1 MGADIVNCSFGS
13 NERNTA
19 LEYAISNTAMIFV
32 CAAGNNAANIDDTPF
47 YPASYD
53 CENIISVAAM
63 DGNNLAFFSNYGK
76 DIDIAVNGAS
86 AKSSTCLLYT
96 SYAIL
101 DIKNNTFIEHK
112 DIKSFDYS
120 AQKILTDTDA
130 MVNLTKKHSQELKNI
145 LKFLPQ
151 KWRKW

>member
-1 MGADIVNCSFGS
+1 MITMFCTNCGKPVPDGSRFCPYCGAPVAGSADGPSYEDVLKKVNAQK
-13 NERNTA
+13 E
-19 LEYAISNTAMIFV
+19 EKIYMIT
-32 CAAGNNAANIDDTPF
+32 NPNKK
-47 YPASYD
+47 
-53 CENIISVAAM
+53 E
-63 DGNNLAFFSNYGK
+63 
-76 DIDIAVNGAS
+76 IA
-86 AKSSTCLLYT
+86 
-96 SYAIL
+96 YAIL

>member
-1 MGADIVNCSFGS
+1 MVLSIGVLILIGIVTQSFFSGTDYSTYGAVTYF
-13 NERNTA
+13 
-19 LEYAISNTAMIFV
+19 
-32 CAAGNNAANIDDTPF
+32 DDSGQ
-47 YPASYD
+47 YQLI
-53 CENIISVAAM
+53 NSVAEDYVIYNAKEEKIYM
-63 DGNNLAFFSNYGK
+63 ITNPNK
-76 DIDIAVNGAS
+76 KEIA
-86 AKSSTCLLYT
+86 
-96 SYAIL
+96 YAIL

>member
-1 MGADIVNCSFGS
+1 MLRSLFFSETDYSTYGAVTYFDNSGQYQLIN
-13 NERNTA
+13 
-19 LEYAISNTAMIFV
+19 
-32 CAAGNNAANIDDTPF
+32 
-47 YPASYD
+47 
-53 CENIISVAAM
+53 SVAEDYVIYNAKEEKIYM
-63 DGNNLAFFSNYGK
+63 ITNPNK
-76 DIDIAVNGAS
+76 KEIA
-86 AKSSTCLLYT
+86 
-96 SYAIL
+96 YAIL

-145 LKFLPQ
+145 LKFFPQ

>member
-1 MGADIVNCSFGS
+1 MKIMTKIFAMVLSIGVLILIGIVTQSFFSETDYSTYGAVTYF
-13 NERNTA
+13 
-19 LEYAISNTAMIFV
+19 
-32 CAAGNNAANIDDTPF
+32 DDSGQ
-47 YPASYD
+47 YQLI
-53 CENIISVAAM
+53 NSVAEDYVIYNAKEEKFISGFVLYYIQKEEKIYM
-63 DGNNLAFFSNYGK
+63 ITNPNK
-76 DIDIAVNGAS
+76 KEIA
-86 AKSSTCLLYT
+86 
-96 SYAIL
+96 YAIL